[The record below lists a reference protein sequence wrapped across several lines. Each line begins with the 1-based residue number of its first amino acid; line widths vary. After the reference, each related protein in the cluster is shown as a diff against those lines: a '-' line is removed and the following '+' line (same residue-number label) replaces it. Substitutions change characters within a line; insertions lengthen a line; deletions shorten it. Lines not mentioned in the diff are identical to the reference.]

1 MGTAKKFLSMSISDK
16 TRDYLLEELLIC
28 VSLSESE
35 SIQNGLMVS
44 NRGQILGLSYMYTWF
59 IHRIVL
65 KDHSLFAEIFVKS

>member
-1 MGTAKKFLSMSISDK
+1 MGTAKKFLSMSISDE

-35 SIQNGLMVS
+35 SIQSGLMVS
-44 NRGQILGLSYMYTWF
+44 NRGQILGLSYVYTLF

-65 KDHSLFAEIFVKS
+65 KDHNLFAEIFVKS